1 MIEEPKPR
9 KLLGRYTPQS
19 WQPWYISIS
28 DWMIRNPSGDMSD
41 CARELNRHA
50 ATVRYIVN
58 SDMFRDFHAQRRNQW
73 RESHDFAIVSRIT
86 KVATKS
92 LDVIL
97 DKMEKQADKIPMQ
110 LITEIATASL
120 DRLGYAPAAPASQAS
135 VSVNI
140 DNRSQMMSV
149 PVTAAALEEARDA
162 LRAAEQ
168 KRAIEAR
175 AYEPLSE
182 PGEDHGVVSSLT
194 KEVE

>member
-9 KLLGRYTPQS
+9 KILNRYEPQS
-19 WQPWYISIS
+19 WQPWYVAIS
-28 DWMIRNPSGDMSD
+28 DWMIRNPGGDMSD
-41 CARELNRHA
+41 CARDLKRHA
-50 ATVRYIVN
+50 STVRYIVN
-58 SDMFRDFHAQRRNQW
+58 SDMFREFHAQRRNQW
-73 RESHDFAIVSRIT
+73 REQHDFALVSRIT

-120 DRLGYAPAAPASQAS
+120 DRLGYAPQGPANTPVQ
-135 VSVNI
+135 VNI
-140 DNRSQMMSV
+140 DNRQQTVSV

-168 KRAIEAR
+168 KRAIDVR
-175 AYEPLSE
+175 PYERLSE
-182 PGEDHGVVSSLT
+182 PVPDHGVVSDT
-194 KEVE
+194 VEEDE